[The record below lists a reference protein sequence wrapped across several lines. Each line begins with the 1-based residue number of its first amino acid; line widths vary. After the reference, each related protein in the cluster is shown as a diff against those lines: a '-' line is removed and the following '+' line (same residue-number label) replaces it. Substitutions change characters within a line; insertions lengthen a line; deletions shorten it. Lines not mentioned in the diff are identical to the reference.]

1 MLHIADRLRKMRL
14 QKDMNQKSVALYI
27 PISEDS
33 VSAYERGIRQP
44 SLDTLSKIADL
55 YQTSTDY
62 LLGRTD
68 IEVPYPK
75 TLQEM
80 EGVTSSLVNEV
91 INMIIQTGE
100 DHIDG
105 QNITRR
111 SD

>member
-75 TLQEM
+75 TLHEM
-80 EGVTSSLVNEV
+80 EGGTSSLVNEV
-91 INMIIQTGE
+91 INMIIQTGG

>member
-44 SLDTLSKIADL
+44 SIDTLSKIADL

-91 INMIIQTGE
+91 INMIIQTGG

>member
-55 YQTSTDY
+55 YCC
-62 LLGRTD
+62 
-68 IEVPYPK
+68 
-75 TLQEM
+75 
-80 EGVTSSLVNEV
+80 
-91 INMIIQTGE
+91 
-100 DHIDG
+100 
-105 QNITRR
+105 
-111 SD
+111 

>member
-1 MLHIADRLRKMRL
+1 MIHIADRLRKMRL

-91 INMIIQTGE
+91 INMIIQTGG

>member
-91 INMIIQTGE
+91 INMIIQTGKNQ
-100 DHIDG
+100 IDG

>member
-1 MLHIADRLRKMRL
+1 M
-14 QKDMNQKSVALYI
+14 YI

-91 INMIIQTGE
+91 INKIIQTGG

>member
-1 MLHIADRLRKMRL
+1 MLHIADRLRKMIL

-33 VSAYERGIRQP
+33 VSAYERGIRQS

>member
-44 SLDTLSKIADL
+44 RLDTLSKIADL

-91 INMIIQTGE
+91 INMIIQTGKNQ
-100 DHIDG
+100 IDG

>member
-91 INMIIQTGE
+91 INMIIQTGG